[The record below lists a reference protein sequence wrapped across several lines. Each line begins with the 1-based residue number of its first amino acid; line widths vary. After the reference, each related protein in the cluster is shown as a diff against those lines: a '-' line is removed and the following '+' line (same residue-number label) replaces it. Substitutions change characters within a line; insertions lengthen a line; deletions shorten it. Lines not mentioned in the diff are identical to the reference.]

1 MTTLVPTKII
11 PSIYRGNTF
20 DGLVLRLSRNV
31 DGFVTPIDLTNADVL
46 IQFKLNYL
54 GAVIFEFKLSDN
66 SLIISETN
74 KITLAKKDML
84 FNAHKYIGDMK
95 VTLANEDIQTYCKFQ
110 WEILEVVTI

>member
-1 MTTLVPTKII
+1 MTTLVPTKKI

-20 DGLVLRLSRNV
+20 DGLVLTLSRNV
-31 DGFVTPIDLTNADVL
+31 DGVVTPIDLTDADVL
-46 IQFKLNYL
+46 IQFKLNFS

-84 FNAHKYIGDMK
+84 FDAHKYIGDMK
-95 VTLANEDIQTYCKFQ
+95 VTLANDNIQTYCKFQ
-110 WEILEVVTI
+110 WEILDVVTI

>member
-1 MTTLVPTKII
+1 MTTLVPTKKI

-20 DGLVLRLSRNV
+20 DGLVLTLSRNV
-31 DGFVTPIDLTNADVL
+31 DGVVTPIDLTDADVL
-46 IQFKLNYL
+46 IQFKLNFA

-84 FNAHKYIGDMK
+84 FDAHKYIGDMK
-95 VTLANEDIQTYCKFQ
+95 VTLANDNIQTYCKFQ
-110 WEILEVVTI
+110 WEILDVVTI